1 LRTAWRIVKAKHQ
14 VDAFNGEGARLY
26 GGRWNHRGT
35 AVVYLSD
42 SLALAAL
49 EQFVH
54 LGKAGSALAL
64 VVFEIAI
71 PDRAAIEVLAQK
83 QLPPNWREEP
93 PPDETKELGTQWV
106 RRNAA
111 VALRVPSAI
120 IPHEANYVI
129 NPAHADF
136 RKLAIKP
143 PTPFSFDPRMWK

>member
-1 LRTAWRIVKAKHQ
+1 LTTAWRIVKAKHQ
-14 VDAFNGEGARLY
+14 SDAFNGEGARLY
-26 GGRWNHRGT
+26 GGRWNPRGT

-54 LGKAGSALAL
+54 LGKAGSALSF
-64 VVFEIAI
+64 VVFEIVI
-71 PDRAAIEVLAQK
+71 PDGVATEALPQK

-93 PPDETKELGTQWV
+93 PPDETKEIGTEWV
-106 RRNAA
+106 HRNAA

-120 IPHEANYVI
+120 IPNEGNYVI

-136 RKLAIKP
+136 GKLTIKP
-143 PTPFSFDPRMWK
+143 PVPFSFDPRMRK